1 MNMIER
7 QMRLGRDLMELNV
20 EWFRKFAEYDVEN
33 VRKFVEFNQEF
44 AGRLPEVR
52 DVQSFVELQREYG
65 QQLWNGTQEAFQG
78 RVEMMREAAEH
89 TGETFRAAWNTEEGE
104 AVEEAQQAA

>member
-1 MNMIER
+1 MNFFEK
-7 QMRLGRDLMELNV
+7 QMQLGREMLELNV

-33 VRKFVEFNQEF
+33 VRKFVEFNQDF

-65 QQLWNGTQEAFQG
+65 ERLWEGTQDVVKG
-78 RVEMMREAAEH
+78 RTEMLR
-89 TGETFRAAWNTEEGE
+89 E
-104 AVEEAQQAA
+104 AVEEGGATLRKAFSQDQAEEEVQQAA